1 MSKMVS
7 KVSAL
12 ALAAFLAA
20 CGGGGGGDD
29 TGSGTPQANTP
40 APVAPATA
48 EGLYTGTTSTGYQTA
63 GLVLETGEHYV
74 LYGKGNTIYGV
85 VQGHGTSNNGSF
97 SSSDAYDFSLLNNSR
112 PPATVSATYTAKQ
125 KLDGT
130 LTEAGQG
137 ITFTSTYDASYET
150 AASLSKVAGT
160 YSGSA
165 ATGSGSSPVSLT
177 VNSNGTISGSSTVGG
192 QAACTYSG
200 TLTPRSTG
208 KNVSNISVK
217 FNGGSCALGS
227 ATVSG
232 IAVPVVNGSTTT
244 LYAVGLL
251 PDRSNG
257 FLGVGE
263 RTDGPFE
270 LRLIQEA
277 ALKRDRLSGE
287 AMVFSYN

>member
-1 MSKMVS
+1 MSNMVS
-7 KVSAL
+7 KVSTFAL
-12 ALAAFLAA
+12 TAFLAA
-20 CGGGGGGDD
+20 CGGGGGDD
-29 TGSGTPQANTP
+29 TGSGTPQSNTP
-40 APVAPATA
+40 AAAPATA

-63 GLVLETGEHYV
+63 GLVLETGEYYV
-74 LYGKGNTIYGV
+74 LYGKSNIIYGV

-97 SSSDAYDFSLLNNSR
+97 SSSDAYDFNLPSNTR
-112 PPATVSATYTAKQ
+112 TPATVSATYAAKQ

-150 AASLSKVAGT
+150 APSLSKVAGT
-160 YSGSA
+160 YSGSS
-165 ATGSGSSPVSLT
+165 ATGSGNSPVSLT

-208 KNVSNISVK
+208 KNVFNISVK
-217 FNGGSCALGS
+217 FNGGSCALGT

-232 IAVPVVNGSTTT
+232 IAVPVVSGSTTT

-257 FLGVGE
+257 FLGVGV
-263 RTDGPFE
+263 
-270 LRLIQEA
+270 
-277 ALKRDRLSGE
+277 K
-287 AMVFSYN
+287 N